1 MLRIPLASLPLH
13 AVDLDGRITLRRGSD
28 DEPEARVVV
37 LGCDADAV
45 RAAAPHLGAVLWLSL
60 CDGPPAPAP
69 SPSRDELAARLA
81 ECEREVAAVTRERD
95 DLADL
100 RRAAVA
106 HDRWV
111 RAALAS
117 LADGRTV
124 DATALHAL
132 GTYDT
137 TTAELIHRLNVD
149 LAARVDR
156 EPPQR
161 APGVVAGV
169 AADVVDVAASHL
181 GRALRGA
188 AAAGRRAAGGAR

>member
-60 CDGPPAPAP
+60 CDGPPATTPG
-69 SPSRDELAARLA
+69 PSRDELAARNVEL
-81 ECEREVAAVTRERD
+81 ERELTDRVRE
-95 DLADL
+95 LTAT
-100 RRAAVA
+100 AS
-106 HDRWV
+106 
-111 RAALAS
+111 ALAS
-117 LADGRTV
+117 TSAVLGGLRGHIYEIAGGGSLPLGAALDDTQGTAVAAALRT
-124 DATALHAL
+124 
-132 GTYDT
+132 
-137 TTAELIHRLNVD
+137 
-149 LAARVDR
+149 LAARVDPQ
-156 EPPQR
+156 PPQR